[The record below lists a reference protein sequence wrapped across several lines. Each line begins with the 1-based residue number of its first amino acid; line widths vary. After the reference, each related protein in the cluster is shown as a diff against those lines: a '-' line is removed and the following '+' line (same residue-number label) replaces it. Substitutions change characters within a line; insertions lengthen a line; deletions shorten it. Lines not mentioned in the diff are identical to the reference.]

1 MSRTMAWMMLLASG
15 LVDVA
20 WAYSMKRAAGF
31 ASAGWT
37 AVSLALLA
45 LFVYLLGKALA
56 ELPLGVGYA
65 VWTGV
70 GALGSVLVGTFLF
83 GEVLGTVRLACIAL
97 IIGGIVGLK
106 LTTA

>member
-1 MSRTMAWMMLLASG
+1 MSRSMAWMYLLASG

-20 WAYSMKRAAGF
+20 WAYSMKRTAGF
-31 ASAGWT
+31 ASLGWT

-56 ELPLGVGYA
+56 TLPLGVGYA

-70 GALGSVLVGTFLF
+70 GALGSVLVGTYLF
-83 GEVLGTVRLACIAL
+83 DEPINPAGLVCIVLIV
-97 IIGGIVGLK
+97 GGIVGLK
-106 LTTA
+106 LTT